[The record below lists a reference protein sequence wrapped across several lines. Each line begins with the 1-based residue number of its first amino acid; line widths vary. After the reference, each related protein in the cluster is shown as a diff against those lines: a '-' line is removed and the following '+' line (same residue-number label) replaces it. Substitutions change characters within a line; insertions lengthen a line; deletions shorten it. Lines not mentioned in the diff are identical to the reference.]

1 MMRNVT
7 AVAASIGV
15 FLAAP
20 LVHAQARDDFGR
32 QGQFILS
39 ADRLVPL
46 VSFTRTSQD
55 QLPAPFGTLPPGAN
69 RVTTN
74 NSQTSISLLWGGTGN
89 ATPGGPIN
97 TFYTVPRLGFDY
109 VIIPN
114 VTIGG
119 NVIVFFTLGGS
130 SGNETTLNSGA
141 TTTTSAD
148 NPSALVFGVAPRGG
162 YILELTN
169 LFSLW
174 LRGGVS
180 YYVAN
185 SKTTQGTGNGQTTLS
200 NSVNQ
205 FAIDLDPQLVIT
217 PVPHF
222 GITAGL
228 TADIPIAGGHSAQLD
243 RPGGSQSASAYS
255 SVLYIGV
262 TAGLMGWF

>member
-1 MMRNVT
+1 MVRKVT

-20 LVHAQARDDFGR
+20 LVHAQGREDFGR

-46 VSFTRTSQD
+46 FSFTHISQD
-55 QLPAPFGTLPPGAN
+55 QFGPIPLAN
-69 RVTTN
+69 KQVIN
-74 NSQTSISLLWGGTGN
+74 YSQSSISLLWGGASN
-89 ATPGGPIN
+89 ASLGGSID

-109 VIIPN
+109 VIVPN

-119 NVIVFFTLGGS
+119 NIVVFFTLGGS
-130 SGNETTLNSGA
+130 NGSETTLNNG
-141 TTTTSAD
+141 TTMTTSND
-148 NPSALVFGVAPRGG
+148 NPSALIFGVAPRGG

-185 SKTTQGTGNGQTTLS
+185 SKTTQGNGNAQVTVS
-200 NSVNQ
+200 SSVNQ
-205 FAIDLDPQLVIT
+205 FAIDLDPQFVIT

-228 TADIPIAGGHSAQLD
+228 TADIPIAGGHSTQRD
-243 RPGGSQSASAYS
+243 QGGTSTSASAYS
-255 SVLYIGV
+255 SILYIGV

>member
-1 MMRNVT
+1 MMRKVT

-20 LVHAQARDDFGR
+20 LVHAQGREDFGR

-46 VSFTRTSQD
+46 LSFTRTSQD
-55 QLPAPFGTLPPGAN
+55 QLPAPFGNPPPLTN
-69 RVTTN
+69 KVTSTY
-74 NSQTSISLLWGGTGN
+74 SQTSISLLWGGTSNGSLGS
-89 ATPGGPIN
+89 AID

-109 VIIPN
+109 VIVPN

-119 NVIVFFTLGGS
+119 NIIVFFTLGGS
-130 SGNETTLNSGA
+130 TGSETTFNNG
-141 TTTTSAD
+141 TTMTTSND
-148 NPSALVFGVAPRGG
+148 NPSALIFGVAPRGG
-162 YILELTN
+162 YILELSN

-228 TADIPIAGGHSAQLD
+228 TADIPIAGGRSAQLD
-243 RPGGSQSASAYS
+243 RNGGSTSASAFS
-255 SVLYIGV
+255 SILYIGV